1 MTTVNYQ
8 DRFAW
13 VGMVLV
19 DPKFRGH
26 GIGTGLL
33 GLSIEILKGVSAVRL
48 DATPQGKPVYEKL
61 GFVPEYELS
70 RMQIEL
76 SAEPRI
82 PNPLYATPLCSQD
95 LGSVLEMDQLVFGA
109 DRGALLDWALARAP
123 EYAWVMKGASGVE
136 GYCFGRH
143 GFAFEQIGPI
153 IADHQQVAEQL
164 VLGCLCGNGGKR
176 FILDPTHFSE
186 NWLQWLL
193 KMGFV
198 HQRPFTRMALG
209 ENRHPGV
216 PHKQW
221 AIFGPEFG

>member
-8 DRFAW
+8 DFFAW

-19 DPKFRGH
+19 DPKFRGQ
-26 GIGTGLL
+26 GVGTRLL
-33 GLSIEILKGVSAVRL
+33 GLSIEILKGISAVRL

-61 GFVPEYELS
+61 GFVAEYELS

-76 SAEPRI
+76 AAEPQI
-82 PNPLYATPLCSQD
+82 PNSLKVIPMCSQD
-95 LGSVLEMDQLVFGA
+95 LGKVLEMDQLVFGA
-109 DRGALLDWALARAP
+109 DRGPLLDWALARAP
-123 EYAWVMKGASGVE
+123 EYAWVMKGDSGVE

-143 GFAFEQIGPI
+143 SFAFEQIGPVV
-153 IADHQQVAEQL
+153 ANHQQVAEQL
-164 VLGCLCGNGGKR
+164 VLSCLRGNAGKR

-186 NWLQWLL
+186 NWLQWLFRA
-193 KMGFV
+193 GFI
-198 HQRPFTRMALG
+198 HQRPFTRMVLG

-216 PHKQW
+216 PQKQW

>member
-1 MTTVNYQ
+1 VTTVNYQ